1 MIIKAWIDE
10 LGNEIMFLRHILR
23 TLIYRPCRSEL
34 IFEQIWNVSMQSLPT
49 TTMAGFFVGAIMAV
63 QFTVQMKEFGALGY
77 LGGLSTSGTFR
88 EVGPLLIGFMLS
100 GKIGAYTSAE
110 LGTMRVTEQI
120 DALRCLG
127 TDPIRELILPRFIGI
142 VISAFF
148 LFTIGLTMSI
158 GGGAL
163 MGSLFAGV
171 NFDEYFR
178 HIPTILTFPS
188 AISGLLKSFCFALV
202 LATICTY
209 KGFNAS
215 GGARGVGRAV
225 VSTSVTTMIVIVF
238 TDLVTS
244 WFSEI
249 LMQIARGY

>member
-1 MIIKAWIDE
+1 MIIKTWIDE
-10 LGNEIMFLRHILR
+10 LGSEVLFLRQILR
-23 TLIYRPCRSEL
+23 TLLFRPCRSEL
-34 IFEQIWNVSMQSLPT
+34 IFQQIWSVSIQSLPT
-49 TTMAGFFVGAIMAV
+49 TAMAGFFVGAIMAV

-127 TDPIRELILPRFIGI
+127 TDPLRELILPRFIGI

-148 LFTIGLTMSI
+148 LFTFGLTMSI

-171 NFDEYFR
+171 NFDEYIR
-178 HIPTILTFPS
+178 NIPSILTWFS
-188 AISGLLKSFCFALV
+188 VASGLAKSFCFAVV

-209 KGFNAS
+209 KGYHAS

-225 VSTSVTTMIVIVF
+225 VSTAVTTMIVIVF
-238 TDLVTS
+238 TDLLTT
-244 WFSEI
+244 WFFEM
-249 LMQIARGY
+249 LMQLARGY